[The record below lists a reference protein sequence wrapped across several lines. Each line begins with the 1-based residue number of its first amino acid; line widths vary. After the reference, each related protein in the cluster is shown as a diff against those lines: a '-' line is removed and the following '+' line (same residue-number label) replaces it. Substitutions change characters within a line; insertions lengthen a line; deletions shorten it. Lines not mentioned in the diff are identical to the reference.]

1 MKYIITEQKMNS
13 LIRKY
18 LNESYGDL
26 NWDYYLDEE
35 GNETDCAIVF
45 YDGDYI
51 DGEVKFRLY
60 NECWWVKLEDI
71 VRVKSPVLSF
81 ENLNEYESL
90 KGYFGDKWEPVFK
103 DWFFEIYGFKV
114 KTIEY

>member
-1 MKYIITEQKMNS
+1 
-13 LIRKY
+13 
-18 LNESYGDL
+18 
-26 NWDYYLDEE
+26 
-35 GNETDCAIVF
+35 
-45 YDGDYI
+45 
-51 DGEVKFRLY
+51 
-60 NECWWVKLEDI
+60 LEDI